1 MEPIYQE
8 YQSGGRMEVNISRI
22 KVWRKNGGKYIR
34 YTNQYQEYRSKE
46 GMKVNIS
53 KIQVWWKNGG
63 KFIKDTDLEDAF
75 EVYISGIPVWKNEGR
90 ITRIQV

>member
-1 MEPIYQE
+1 MYFTRKLEVTLPLIVSTWREGMEPIYQE
-8 YQSGGRMEVNISRI
+8 YQSGERMEVNISRI

-53 KIQVWWKNGG
+53 QI
-63 KFIKDTDLEDAF
+63 
-75 EVYISGIPVWKNEGR
+75 
-90 ITRIQV
+90 